1 MTAES
6 GDALCATPDSNF
18 QTARREHLLVATV
31 VKIRSR
37 ADTISRSRGAMR
49 PSFGSRPALTIE
61 RACGTPGARCTLART
76 PMPSSAREVR
86 PRGRIHRNHPAFRTR
101 WCYGL
106 LRGTPDDRS
115 TGFPSPFQERC
126 RRPAP
131 LYEAA
136 IRQRRPNARRC
147 VRMTRLGPSGCRAL
161 RQSHNAR
168 PPHPRLAIVTIALA
182 PLSEA
187 GCTRT
192 TII

>member
-1 MTAES
+1 MRHAKFKF
-6 GDALCATPDSNF
+6 SNSPN
-18 QTARREHLLVATV
+18 RC
-31 VKIRSR
+31 
-37 ADTISRSRGAMR
+37 DTILCRYDSAFSRRDAPEGCCI
-49 PSFGSRPALTIE
+49 PALTIE
-61 RACGTPGARCTLART
+61 RACGTPGARCTLGPDADAVVGKGGAPEVFGVTGIIRR
-76 PMPSSAREVR
+76 SARDGV
-86 PRGRIHRNHPAFRTR
+86 N
-101 WCYGL
+101 GL

-136 IRQRRPNARRC
+136 IEQHCPNARRC

-161 RQSHNAR
+161 RQPRHAR

>member
-1 MTAES
+1 MCGYTSAFS
-6 GDALCATPDSNF
+6 RRDAPEGCC
-18 QTARREHLLVATV
+18 
-31 VKIRSR
+31 I
-37 ADTISRSRGAMR
+37 
-49 PSFGSRPALTIE
+49 PALTIE
-61 RACGTPGARCTLART
+61 RACGTPGAPMHPWPGRRCRRRQGRC
-76 PMPSSAREVR
+76 AREVGVTGIIR
-86 PRGRIHRNHPAFRTR
+86 RSARDGVN
-101 WCYGL
+101 GL

-136 IRQRRPNARRC
+136 IGQYRPNARRC

-161 RQSHNAR
+161 RQSRNAR

>member
-1 MTAES
+1 MTALRIVMS
-6 GDALCATPDSNF
+6 CDTLISVF
-18 QTARREHLLVATV
+18 QTAAVVEIRFRVLAAHERPRDAAFPPSELRGRAERRVPDA
-31 VKIRSR
+31 
-37 ADTISRSRGAMR
+37 
-49 PSFGSRPALTIE
+49 P
-61 RACGTPGARCTLART
+61 LART

-86 PRGRIHRNHPAFRTR
+86 PRGRSHRNHPAFRTR

-136 IRQRRPNARRC
+136 IQQRRPNARRC